1 MNGMEQMVIANIA
14 LDVFSIVLSLIPI
27 IYVLNNHRY
36 RQRLNQWFL
45 GISISNVFMVAG
57 DLADWVIQ
65 DVTTR
70 AEQVIL
76 TVFTV
81 VFYVA
86 SAYVLYFFARYLEE
100 YLRLSGKL
108 RKWFLISVRVVC
120 GVQIFFAMIS
130 PATGAIFQ
138 VTGQGYQRGD
148 LFMISQFVPL
158 YCYLA
163 FTAVVLVC
171 RRRITRSERIFFLL
185 YIFVALGGG
194 AAQMLMRGIAV
205 GNAGVA
211 LALLFILVN
220 IQFEYETALREKE
233 NQLAELSINI
243 MLSQIQ
249 PHFLY
254 NALGTISHL
263 CKRDPSEAQ
272 KAIQVFSIFL
282 RANMDSLKKRT
293 PIHFKLEL
301 NLVRN
306 FLCLEQRRFR
316 ARLRGEYEI
325 QVSDFLVPPLSLQ
338 PLVENSV
345 RHGIMRKE
353 EGGLVTI
360 RTRETEDAFLVTVE
374 DDGVGMEKAG
384 ELPDL
389 GDHTHMGI
397 ENVRSRLHA
406 MTDGTLEIKSGDWGT
421 RVTLIIPKQGG
432 ESHAVSGSR

>member
-1 MNGMEQMVIANIA
+1 MEQMVIANIA

-185 YIFVALGGG
+185 YIFVPLGGG

-205 GNAGVA
+205 VNAGVA

-272 KAIQVFSIFL
+272 KAIQEFSIFL

-293 PIHFKLEL
+293 PIHFKQEL
-301 NLVRN
+301 NHVRN
-306 FLCLEQRRFR
+306 YLCLEQRRFQ
-316 ARLRGEYEI
+316 ARLRVEYEI

-397 ENVRSRLHA
+397 ENVRNRLHA